1 MPMDHDEVAT
11 CLAVL
16 ARLDDPE
23 LDSADRQRLERAVTA
38 AAREIKRRAKSRR
51 STESRN
57 ADRALLA
64 TATRFH
70 TELPDPAPVEP
81 AAPDQPAGAAAGTLA
96 GDVSQQRLRRA
107 RHCYVCKA
115 GYREV
120 DADYHLMCAAC
131 AGHNRSQR
139 YARIDLTGHSAVVTG
154 GRVKIGFH
162 TALKLLRDG
171 AEVAVTTRFP
181 RDAARRYAAM
191 PDFADWADRLTV
203 HGLDLLDLPA
213 VLDFV
218 ELTRQRP
225 GGLDILVNNA
235 AQTLYRPGAYHREV
249 RAAEDAPLLGPAT
262 RLTVHAS
269 RKRAPALRDPLAP
282 TTHTAP
288 HLTALET
295 SPTAAHDASLTAAH
309 NASHLKAHKT
319 APAVA
324 HEALFAAAREASHLA
339 AHDALFPATL
349 TDETGQQLDLR
360 ATNSWVLRDA
370 DVSPQEWLQV
380 HVVNAFAPFLLTSR
394 LRPLLAASPHARRHV
409 VQVSAMEG
417 SFSRSAKTFRHPHT
431 NMAKASLNMLV
442 RTVAADYAR
451 DGILMNAVDT
461 GWVTDERP
469 HPSKQAQRSLGF
481 RPPLDVID
489 GAARVY
495 HPIVAA
501 ERGEPLIGQF
511 LKDYR
516 SVPW

>member
-1 MPMDHDEVAT
+1 MPGHRDEIAT

-16 ARLDDPE
+16 ARLDDTG
-23 LDSADRQRLERAVTA
+23 LDAADRQRLERAVTA
-38 AAREIKRRAKSRR
+38 AARGIKRRAKSRR
-51 STESRN
+51 GTESRD

-70 TELPDPAPVEP
+70 TELPDPALHVP
-81 AAPDQPAGAAAGTLA
+81 APPAVGVVGT
-96 GDVSQQRLRRA
+96 LRRA
-107 RHCYVCKA
+107 RRCYVCKTA
-115 GYREV
+115 YRDV

-131 AGHNRSQR
+131 ADRNRAHR
-139 YARIDLTGHSAVVTG
+139 YARTDLTGHSALVTG

-171 AEVAVTTRFP
+171 AEVTVTTRFP
-181 RDAARRYAAM
+181 RDAARRYAAL
-191 PDFADWADRLTV
+191 PDFPDWAGRLTV
-203 HGLDLLDLPA
+203 YGLDLLDLSA

-218 ELTRQRP
+218 ELARRRP

-235 AQTLYRPGAYHREV
+235 AQTLHRPAAYHREV
-249 RAAEDAPLLGPAT
+249 RAAENAPLPEPAA
-262 RLTVHAS
+262 RLMVSAAS
-269 RKRAPALRDPLAP
+269 G
-282 TTHTAP
+282 TT
-288 HLTALET
+288 
-295 SPTAAHDASLTAAH
+295 
-309 NASHLKAHKT
+309 T
-319 APAVA
+319 APAGRVA
-324 HEALFAAAREASHLA
+324 LSPAM
-339 AHDALFPATL
+339 HDALFPAAL

-360 ATNSWVLRDA
+360 ATNSWVLRDT

-394 LRPLLAASPHARRHV
+394 LRPLLAASPHSRRHV

-417 SFSRSAKTFRHPHT
+417 SFSRNAKTIRHPHT

-469 HPSKQAQRSLGF
+469 HPRKQAQRSSGF

-495 HPIVAA
+495 HPIIAA
-501 ERGEPLIGQF
+501 GRGEPFVGQF

>member
-1 MPMDHDEVAT
+1 MPMDRDEVAT

-16 ARLDDPE
+16 ARLDDAE
-23 LDSADRQRLERAVTA
+23 LDAADRQRLERAVTA
-38 AAREIKRRAKSRR
+38 AARAIKRRAKSRR

-70 TELPDPAPVEP
+70 TELPDPAPLAPEP
-81 AAPDQPAGAAAGTLA
+81 RDQPAGEAVGTL
-96 GDVSQQRLRRA
+96 LRA
-107 RHCYVCKA
+107 RRCYVCKA
-115 GYREV
+115 AYREV
-120 DADYHLMCAAC
+120 DADYHLMCVAC
-131 AGHNRSQR
+131 AGHNRVHR
-139 YARIDLTGHSAVVTG
+139 YARTDLTGHSAVVTG

-171 AEVAVTTRFP
+171 AEVTVTTRFP

-203 HGLDLLDLPA
+203 HGLDLLDLRA

-218 ELTRQRP
+218 ELARRRP

-249 RAAEDAPLLGPAT
+249 RAAEDAPLQGLAA
-262 RLTVHAS
+262 RLTVHAAPS
-269 RKRAPALRDPLAP
+269 SAPATAQRDL
-282 TTHTAP
+282 
-288 HLTALET
+288 LT
-295 SPTAAHDASLTAAH
+295 PAAHDALS
-309 NASHLKAHKT
+309 KATHDALPKAT
-319 APAVA
+319 HDALP
-324 HEALFAAAREASHLA
+324 EAT
-339 AHDALFPATL
+339 HDALFPAAL

-360 ATNSWVLRDA
+360 ASNSWVLRDT

-394 LRPLLAASPHARRHV
+394 LHPLLAASPHARRHV

-417 SFSRSAKTFRHPHT
+417 SFSRNAKTFRHPHT

-501 ERGEPLIGQF
+501 ERGEPFIGQF

-516 SVPW
+516 SAPW